1 MSKRIGIILLDNIE
15 VIVAIFTLN
24 RSLKWEKI
32 FYQTRDLTKF
42 ESHKQPD
49 YLRIVEILAEI
60 LLFGLKLDIKNWK
73 VLSRN
78 ISDEILK
85 QIAQVTKLKIK
96 KLNLALEQELL
107 CKGVL
112 SEL

>member
-1 MSKRIGIILLDNIE
+1 MRKRIGIILLDNTEI
-15 VIVAIFTLN
+15 IVAIFTLN

-32 FYQTRDLTKF
+32 FYQSRDLTKF

-49 YLRIVEILAEI
+49 YLKIVETLAEI
-60 LLFGLKLDIKNWK
+60 LLFGLKLDIKNWQ

-85 QIAQVTKLKIK
+85 QISQVTKLKIK
-96 KLNLALEQELL
+96 SLDLATEQELI
-107 CKGVL
+107 CKGIL
-112 SEL
+112 NEL

>member
-1 MSKRIGIILLDNIE
+1 MRKRIGIILLDNTD

-42 ESHKQPD
+42 ESEKPPD
-49 YLRIVEILAEI
+49 YLRIVETLAEI
-60 LLFGLKLDIKNWK
+60 LLFGLKLDIKNWQ

-78 ISDEILK
+78 LSHEILK
-85 QIAQVTKLKIK
+85 QISQVTKLKIK
-96 KLNLALEQELL
+96 NLNLALEQELI
-107 CKGVL
+107 CRGVL